1 MIEIVHRCE
10 KCGDIIP
17 TEKYTDLLGIERER
31 VLSGKVHP
39 FCNDIIADCIEVC
52 KTCAVEIDSA
62 LLEFKLQIV
71 NEINQNKWRRK

>member
-39 FCNDIIADCIEVC
+39 FCNGIVADCIEVC
-52 KTCAVEIDSA
+52 KKCAVEIDSA

-71 NEINQNKWRRK
+71 NEMNQNKWSQK